1 MFIGVVAL
9 GFGFAYIA
17 RMGEVSTIFSEEYT
31 EIKEAIVESMND
43 ESEDIVIPA
52 PVTEEESVEEE
63 EEFEEEEPQEDSEDI
78 EEEEDDDELLE
89 VLEEV
94 SIPEPK
100 PVLAPIPVH
109 YNYDLQLDP
118 SVLNAIQNSLA
129 TTPHEGFQPVVSI
142 APNGNLKIDF
152 KEM

>member
-1 MFIGVVAL
+1 
-9 GFGFAYIA
+9 
-17 RMGEVSTIFSEEYT
+17 
-31 EIKEAIVESMND
+31 MND

-63 EEFEEEEPQEDSEDI
+63 EEFEEEEPEEDSEDI
-78 EEEEDDDELLE
+78 EEEVDDDELLE

-94 SIPEPK
+94 STTMPLLEKEIKEAISPPE

-152 KEM
+152 KEL

>member
-1 MFIGVVAL
+1 MGVVAL

-31 EIKEAIVESMND
+31 EIKDAIVESMND
-43 ESEDIVIPA
+43 DSKDIVIPE
-52 PVTEEESVEEE
+52 PVTSESADVEE
-63 EEFEEEEPQEDSEDI
+63 EEFEEEEIEEVS
-78 EEEEDDDELLE
+78 EEEEDDDEILE
-89 VLEEV
+89 ALEEV

-109 YNYDLQLDP
+109 YNYDLQLDQ

-129 TTPHEGFQPVVSI
+129 STPHEGFQPVVSI

-152 KEM
+152 KEL